1 MILSPNSKYIW
12 ESLFSVYEARRRRK
26 TILKLSFIIIT
37 IAVENLVD
45 PNECCSEITSFS
57 LGKAVSNQN
66 LTMLIK

>member
-12 ESLFSVYEARRRRK
+12 ESLFSVYEARRRK

-45 PNECCSEITSFS
+45 PNECCSGITCFS